1 MHNIMGKN
9 YRLNLFSLISGLI
22 KLQLDKIEDRAV
34 PMVEAPNGN
43 IIQLV
48 ESQNN
53 VMKSAS

>member
-1 MHNIMGKN
+1 MGKN